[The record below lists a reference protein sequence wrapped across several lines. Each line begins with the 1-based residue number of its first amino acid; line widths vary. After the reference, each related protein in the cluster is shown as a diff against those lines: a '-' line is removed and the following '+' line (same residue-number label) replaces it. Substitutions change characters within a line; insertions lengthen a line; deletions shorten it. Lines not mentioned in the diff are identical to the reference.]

1 MSVIARIE
9 CFIFNSPTL
18 LIPTLL
24 SILYIY
30 INLSGFYNYYLFFCQ
45 FLLVIK
51 KIEYGSY
58 YLSIIYPTINTT
70 TMTTTIDL
78 LAQRVE
84 ILEKQIAA
92 LMAHNTTHSD
102 KKSKKHNKSS
112 KSDTSPDPPKKKQIS
127 GYILFGKAER
137 DNVKALLEDQ
147 ALPDTKVKS
156 TDVMKRL
163 GQLWKNL
170 PDADRHEW
178 NAKAKQLPP

>member
-1 MSVIARIE
+1 MPI
-9 CFIFNSPTL
+9 
-18 LIPTLL
+18 
-24 SILYIY
+24 
-30 INLSGFYNYYLFFCQ
+30 
-45 FLLVIK
+45 LLVIK

-92 LMAHNTTHSD
+92 LMADNTTHPD
-102 KKSKKHNKSS
+102 KNSKKHKNHKKSS
-112 KSDTSPDPPKKKQIS
+112 KSHTDEDPPKKKQIS

-137 DNVKALLEDQ
+137 DNVKALLEAQ

-163 GQLWKNL
+163 GQLWKDL